1 MEKIAQEIAALKEHY
16 IKALAEKPEG
26 RAVSREEFTLLLSG
40 ISTCRK
46 VPGIPMHM
54 GYESLYHCENE
65 EAARQVREHLERLF
79 HITDKDSLY
88 KTGARIYH
96 GSDEYEQFMT
106 FWCGAPLFD
115 TNELNPDGQKGFLHC
130 KQLAGVFHPIVR
142 EKGFYAW
149 DIDNIIGLCRSAV
162 ACGILS
168 DEEFWT
174 ATDPWVRKAQVF
186 YHSYEEYAV
195 SSLCGAVYD
204 MGRYDDDV
212 RGFFDINRNLVEN
225 LLGEGGAWQ
234 RNAWY
239 VPKEREWAVL
249 INGNMGSM
257 GCFVTKRALNEGNM
271 GYMYRDE
278 PAPNH
283 PDSGW
288 RFFVGDE
295 SEEYVDNP
303 DNTSVCVLNTVCN
316 LWPDAMAYLHAAV
329 GRRFGRQENGWVEE

>member
-1 MEKIAQEIAALKEHY
+1 MKKIAQEIAALKERY
-16 IKALAEKPEG
+16 TKALAEKPKG
-26 RAVSREEFTLLLSG
+26 KTVSREEFTLLLSG
-40 ISTCRK
+40 ISTCRR
-46 VPGIPMHM
+46 VPGIPEHM
-54 GYESLYHCENE
+54 GYESLYHCESKKD
-65 EAARQVREHLERLF
+65 ARQVREHLERLF
-79 HITDKDSLY
+79 HVTDKDSL
-88 KTGARIYH
+88 KRACVQVYH
-96 GSDEYEQFMT
+96 GSNEYEQFMT
-106 FWCGAPLFD
+106 FWSDAPLFD
-115 TNELNPDGQKGFLHC
+115 INELTPDEGLRGFLHC
-130 KQLAGVFHPIVR
+130 KQLAENFHPIVR

-162 ACGILS
+162 ACGILT
-168 DEEFWT
+168 DEEFWL

-186 YHSYEEYAV
+186 YHSYEEYAI

-212 RGFFDINRNLVEN
+212 SGFFDINRNLVEN

-249 INGNMGSM
+249 LERNP
-257 GCFVTKRALNEGNM
+257 GCFVTKRALDEGKM

-278 PAPNH
+278 PAPNY

-303 DNTSVCVLNTVCN
+303 DNTSVCGLNTVCN
-316 LWPDAMAYLHAAV
+316 LWPDAMAYLHAEV
-329 GRRFGRQENGWVEE
+329 GRRFGRQKDGWVEE